1 MTPQPRPVGLTVLA
15 VLAFLLAWG
24 GAVSAL
30 DLFLIA
36 HPPGSGPTS
45 KDFDL
50 VIPARAIQVGLGL
63 LALLRVA
70 MQVGA
75 GIGLLRQS
83 ERLGRQLGNLWG
95 AVSLL
100 QLALTHILM
109 QIRPTPVYLLSLLG
123 GVATVGL
130 VLALINGPF
139 RRAFR

>member
-1 MTPQPRPVGLTVLA
+1 MSPQQRPVGLTVLA

-30 DLFLIA
+30 DLLLIA

-45 KDFDL
+45 TDFNF
-50 VIPARAIQVGLGL
+50 VYPARAVQVGLGL

-70 MQVGA
+70 IQVVA

-83 ERLGRQLGNLWG
+83 ERLGRKLGNIWG
-95 AVSLL
+95 ALSLL
-100 QLALTHILM
+100 QIALTHILM
-109 QIRPTPVYLLSLLG
+109 QTRPTPVYLMSLLG
-123 GVATVGL
+123 GVATVGV
-130 VLALINGPF
+130 VLSLINGPF

>member
-1 MTPQPRPVGLTVLA
+1 MLA

-30 DLFLIA
+30 DLLLIA

-45 KDFDL
+45 TDFNF
-50 VIPARAIQVGLGL
+50 VYPARAVQVGLGL

-70 MQVGA
+70 IQVVA

-83 ERLGRQLGNLWG
+83 ERLGRKLGNLWG
-95 AVSLL
+95 ALSLL
-100 QLALTHILM
+100 QIALTHILM
-109 QIRPTPVYLLSLLG
+109 QTRPTPVYLMSLLG
-123 GVATVGL
+123 GVATVGV

-139 RRAFR
+139 RRAFH